1 MTDRAILNAET
12 DARFA
17 AQSGVTHKLNPSDP
31 TDAALI
37 PLWNQIFAKVQAED
51 AAGHLVLTYNHPVV
65 AQNLADAHAASQA
78 AAAHLDAAVAAPDP
92 ATAQQHVD
100 AATDAANVAKQKAAT
115 AASVQP
121 PSADPQVAQ
130 AASANAAQQPKP
142 KHGHGHGHKHVAQ
155 AQAEGAGAQVAQT
168 QSPGPVTSPDAA
180 PALAPTPTAPAPAA
194 AHVSRDIIDR
204 ETDARF
210 WATGYKPGQKL
221 NPNDPQDAKMI
232 PVWLAIYKQVQAE
245 DAAGRLVLTYN
256 NPVVAQNIADAHV
269 ADQVAAQHIDAAAQ
283 APDPATQQQHVEAA
297 TQATQVSAQKTAE
310 VAQVQPASVPPPVAH
325 QVARQADSQPI
336 LVRDTYRAFWRTT
349 HYKVGHPLNP
359 HDPNDARWIP
369 TWLAIYQQVQQA
381 HGVVQPPVPPTAQ
394 AQIAQTQ
401 AAAVG
406 HRVEAQHRHR
416 KHHGPVKSSVHPD
429 SVREYRK
436 AARQLAHAAGGQF
449 VLVTVGPDG
458 TPTQHVF
465 GSRQELD
472 AAYAQLADQ
481 HDQYKYIAAFD
492 LTASPHKPVVDSVG
506 IPAAEHVE
514 TPPSGP
520 SAGAPADSAGA
531 PDQGT
536 AGTDSGA
543 VEPEKKSHFGTIL
556 MIGAGVAVAGGIVY
570 AATKKPSR
578 GMHAPRSKVVGLPVA
593 PMALARTP

>member
-1 MTDRAILNAET
+1 MTDPAVISHEV
-12 DARFA
+12 DFRFW
-17 AQSGVTHKLNPSDP
+17 AQTGYKPGLKLDPNDP
-31 TDAALI
+31 TDKTMI
-37 PLWNQIFAKVQAED
+37 PVWLDIQAKVKAED

-65 AQNLADAHAASQA
+65 TQNLADAHAASQA
-78 AAAHLDAAVAAPDP
+78 AAAHLDAAVTAPDP

-100 AATDAANVAKQKAAT
+100 AATDAANVAKQKT
-115 AASVQP
+115 AAAAAVQP

-130 AASANAAQQPKP
+130 AASANAAQQPKH
-142 KHGHGHGHKHVAQ
+142 KHKGGHKHVAQ
-155 AQAEGAGAQVAQT
+155 AQAEGAGTQVAQT
-168 QSPGPVTSPDAA
+168 QSPGPVTSPDAVPA
-180 PALAPTPTAPAPAA
+180 PAPTAPVPAA
-194 AHVSRDIIDR
+194 AHASRDIIDR

-245 DAAGRLVLTYN
+245 DAAGKLVLTYN

-310 VAQVQPASVPPPVAH
+310 IAQVQPASVPPPVAH
-325 QVARQADSQPI
+325 QVARQVDPQPI

-381 HGVVQPPVPPTAQ
+381 HGVQPPVPPTAQ

-492 LTASPHKPVVDSVG
+492 LTASPHKPIVDSVG

-536 AGTDSGA
+536 AGSDPGV
-543 VEPEKKSHFGTIL
+543 VEPEKKKLHLGTIL
-556 MIGAGVAVAGGIVY
+556 VIGVGAVVTAGFVY

-578 GMHAPRSKVVGLPVA
+578 GTQAPRSKVAVA
-593 PMALARTP
+593 PMALARMP

>member
-1 MTDRAILNAET
+1 MTDRAILNLET
-12 DARFA
+12 DARFV

-65 AQNLADAHAASQA
+65 AQNLADAHAASAA

-92 ATAQQHVD
+92 TTAQQHVD
-100 AATDAANVAKQKAAT
+100 AATDAANVAKQKAA
-115 AASVQP
+115 AAAAVQP

-142 KHGHGHGHKHVAQ
+142 KHEHGHGHKHVAQ

-180 PALAPTPTAPAPAA
+180 PPPTAPTAPAPAA
-194 AHVSRDIIDR
+194 AHASRDIIDR
-204 ETDARF
+204 ETDHRF
-210 WATGYKPGQKL
+210 WAQTGYRPNQKL

-245 DAAGRLVLTYN
+245 DAAGKLVLTYN

-269 ADQVAAQHIDAAAQ
+269 ADQVAVQHIDAAAQ
-283 APDPATQQQHVEAA
+283 APDQATQQQHVEAA
-297 TQATQVSAQKTAE
+297 TQAAQVSAQKTAE
-310 VAQVQPASVPPPVAH
+310 AAQLQPASVPPPVAH
-325 QVARQADSQPI
+325 QVARQADPQAI

-381 HGVVQPPVPPTAQ
+381 HGLVQPPIPPTAQ
-394 AQIAQTQ
+394 AQLAQTQ
-401 AAAVG
+401 AANVG

-416 KHHGPVKSSVHPD
+416 KHHGPVRSSMHPD
-429 SVREYRK
+429 SLHAYRK
-436 AARQLAHAAGGQF
+436 QARELAHGAGGQF

-465 GSRQELD
+465 GSRAELD
-472 AAYAQLADQ
+472 QAYTQIADQ
-481 HDQYKYIAAFD
+481 HDQKYVAAFD
-492 LTASPHKPVVDSVG
+492 LAASPHKPVVDSVG
-506 IPAAEHVE
+506 VAAAEHVE

-520 SAGAPADSAGA
+520 TAGAPADSAGA
-531 PDQGT
+531 PDEGP
-536 AGTDSGA
+536 AA
-543 VEPEKKSHFGTIL
+543 PEPEKKSHLGTIL

-578 GMHAPRSKVVGLPVA
+578 GGHAPRSKVVGLPVA